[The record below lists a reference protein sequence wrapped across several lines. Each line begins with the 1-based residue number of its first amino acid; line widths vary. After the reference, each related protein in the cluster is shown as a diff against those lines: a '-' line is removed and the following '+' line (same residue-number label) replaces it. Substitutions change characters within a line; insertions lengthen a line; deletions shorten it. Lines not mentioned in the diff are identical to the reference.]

1 MQESTF
7 YGDLRDASF
16 RIAFPLNKES
26 DESVLFESDVG
37 SDAPAVTLGVP
48 EYVTDTAWIV
58 PVSDDA
64 EKASALDGI
73 SGISD
78 LVSAAFLNGLT
89 PKKGEIRVLVS
100 GKKGTV
106 VLCGTGK
113 EGELDQ
119 ETLAALSSAA
129 GKAVSAAGAVDI
141 VNALPAVPCGELVND
156 ERVRLSTE
164 ALIEGSYFSSS
175 WKSAP
180 EKRDFSG
187 TMVYV
192 YPGEESRD
200 LADNCQDGLSGGFH
214 SAMAVMAARDLAS
227 VPGNVCHPEYL
238 ADMARSLEGDGVTV
252 EILGQKELEEQG
264 MNGYLAATAGSPY
277 PPFMAAVS
285 YRGAGDEKPVVLIG
299 KGLCFDSGGLS
310 LKPAAGMDEMKFD
323 KCGASVVYGVMKSI
337 IDMHLPLNVVG
348 LMCGAENIPGGL
360 CYRPGD
366 IITMKNGLNVEVVN
380 TDAEGRMVLADALS
394 YAEKYSPAVTIDIAT
409 LTGGCVIALGHEMSG
424 LMTDDDGLAEALIA
438 SGIRT
443 GDLVWRLPLSRAYA
457 KLLKAE
463 TGDVLQSAGRDA
475 SPVTAAEFLKNF
487 RPKSGTWAHLD
498 IAGTGWNSRGIK
510 GPTGR
515 PASLLLSYLIDLSRG
530 IIRDRRGGTVLA
542 FDAEGPADGFGV
554 EGKGEE

>member
-1 MQESTF
+1 MQGSAF

-200 LADNCQDGLSGGFH
+200 LADNCQDGLSGGAELQRRTGVGGTKLPDRNIRDDLDVISVVIPKDFQIIQALPRQTLGTPLTH
-214 SAMAVMAARDLAS
+214 SATGHGGSVAERGCQRFHISSPANIALEQLIHKDPDVFKRFAS
-227 VPGNVCHPEYL
+227 L
-238 ADMARSLEGDGVTV
+238 GVFLV
-252 EILGQKELEEQG
+252 
-264 MNGYLAATAGSPY
+264 
-277 PPFMAAVS
+277 
-285 YRGAGDEKPVVLIG
+285 IG
-299 KGLCFDSGGLS
+299 RR
-310 LKPAAGMDEMKFD
+310 
-323 KCGASVVYGVMKSI
+323 I
-337 IDMHLPLNVVG
+337 
-348 LMCGAENIPGGL
+348 
-360 CYRPGD
+360 GD
-366 IITMKNGLNVEVVN
+366 I
-380 TDAEGRMVLADALS
+380 EGI
-394 YAEKYSPAVTIDIAT
+394 SPA
-409 LTGGCVIALGHEMSG
+409 
-424 LMTDDDGLAEALIA
+424 
-438 SGIRT
+438 GIVLEVY
-443 GDLVWRLPLSRAYA
+443 LVQR
-457 KLLKAE
+457 K
-463 TGDVLQSAGRDA
+463 
-475 SPVTAAEFLKNF
+475 
-487 RPKSGTWAHLD
+487 
-498 IAGTGWNSRGIK
+498 
-510 GPTGR
+510 
-515 PASLLLSYLIDLSRG
+515 
-530 IIRDRRGGTVLA
+530 
-542 FDAEGPADGFGV
+542 
-554 EGKGEE
+554 

>member
-48 EYVTDTAWIV
+48 EYVTDTA
-58 PVSDDA
+58 
-64 EKASALDGI
+64 ASALDGI

-264 MNGYLAATAGSPY
+264 MNGYLAAAAGSPY
-277 PPFMAAVS
+277 PPFMATPAVS
-285 YRGAGDEKPVVLIG
+285 P
-299 KGLCFDSGGLS
+299 
-310 LKPAAGMDEMKFD
+310 
-323 KCGASVVYGVMKSI
+323 
-337 IDMHLPLNVVG
+337 
-348 LMCGAENIPGGL
+348 
-360 CYRPGD
+360 
-366 IITMKNGLNVEVVN
+366 
-380 TDAEGRMVLADALS
+380 
-394 YAEKYSPAVTIDIAT
+394 
-409 LTGGCVIALGHEMSG
+409 
-424 LMTDDDGLAEALIA
+424 
-438 SGIRT
+438 
-443 GDLVWRLPLSRAYA
+443 
-457 KLLKAE
+457 
-463 TGDVLQSAGRDA
+463 
-475 SPVTAAEFLKNF
+475 
-487 RPKSGTWAHLD
+487 
-498 IAGTGWNSRGIK
+498 
-510 GPTGR
+510 
-515 PASLLLSYLIDLSRG
+515 
-530 IIRDRRGGTVLA
+530 
-542 FDAEGPADGFGV
+542 
-554 EGKGEE
+554 

>member
-58 PVSDDA
+58 PVRDDA
-64 EKASALDGI
+64 RKAAALDGI
-73 SGISD
+73 TGISD
-78 LVSAAFLNGLT
+78 LASAAFLNGLT
-89 PKKGEIRVLVS
+89 PKKGEIRVLLS
-100 GKKGTV
+100 EKKGTV
-106 VLCGTGK
+106 VLCGIGK
-113 EGELDQ
+113 EGEELDQ
-119 ETLAALSSAA
+119 ETLAALSEAA
-129 GKAVSAAGAVDI
+129 GKAVSANGAVDI
-141 VNALPAVPCGELVND
+141 VNALPAVPCGELD
-156 ERVRLSTE
+156 AADRIRASAE
-164 ALIEGSYFSSS
+164 ALVEGSYFSSS

-187 TMVYV
+187 TMVYIL
-192 YPGEESRD
+192 PGEDGRD
-200 LADNCQDGLSGGFH
+200 LADLCQSGLSDGFH
-214 SAMAVMAARDLAS
+214 AAKAAMDARDLAS

-238 ADMARSLEGDGVTV
+238 ADMARSLEGEHVTV
-252 EILGQKELEEQG
+252 EVLGQKELEAEK
-264 MNGYLAATAGSPY
+264 MNGYLAVSAGSPY
-277 PPFMAAVS
+277 PPFLAAVS
-285 YRGAGDEKPVVLIG
+285 YHGAGDEKPVVLVG

-323 KCGASVVYGVMKSI
+323 KCGASVVWGVMKSVI
-337 IDMHLPLNVVG
+337 KMHLPINVVG
-348 LMCGAENIPGGL
+348 LMCGAENIPGGF

-366 IITMKNGLNVEVVN
+366 IITMRNGLNVEVVN
-380 TDAEGRMVLADALS
+380 TDAEGRMVLADALTF
-394 YAEKYSPAVTIDIAT
+394 AEKYSPAVTIDIAT
-409 LTGGCVIALGHEMSG
+409 LTGGCVIALGHEMTG

-438 SGIRT
+438 AGIRT
-443 GDLVWRLPLSRAYA
+443 GDSVWRLPLSKAYA

-475 SPVTAAEFLKNF
+475 SPVTAAEFLRNF
-487 RPKSGTWAHLD
+487 RPKRGTWAHLD

-515 PASLLLSYLIDLSRG
+515 PAPLLLSYLTDLSRG
-530 IIRDRRGGTVLA
+530 IIRDRRGGMMLA
-542 FDAEGPADGFGV
+542 LDAEGPVD
-554 EGKGEE
+554 EE